1 MGPSLPA
8 TLPRLRDVD
17 AFKPGQLEAAIEQFL
32 MEPRSVLTVS
42 SEDLIRIGGAQ
53 GLKHQI
59 RLAYQSLKPSLGD
72 AMIKGYGAQGMDY
85 VLQLGQQVARSTKH
99 AWVESDVQDLVYGF
113 DIERQSMSFTDQDKS
128 LFRVAAAMAASG
140 QYDKTRWMRVLA
152 LMVWNEGQSFL
163 EPRAKIANKPRIPE
177 AQRILTEFLSATLPR
192 HRAFLAEIARD
203 HSRSVGNAMGGG
215 SSGNADQAWNTG
227 ARWMTADDV
236 RASPTFSA
244 AATAPGLLI
253 GHDPAGGAPIY
264 YSGHES
270 LITIGGPGSGKSQSQ
285 VIPNLLTFPGSAVV
299 LDVKGELYDATSKW
313 RERYGP
319 VYRFAPSDPDGQTHC
334 YNVFDHISTDPDV
347 AADQCTIFSY
357 QVILEN
363 PKLTDPFWENRGRDM
378 LWAFALLVALD
389 PEPANRTMARLGE
402 LLSNPTTLDPVSD
415 LPDEI
420 MVQWLDYMA
429 AVGNQY
435 GISDLAAASRAIR
448 SGLGTNTLNSVFDT
462 ARRYISPFGRS
473 RQLVKALARSD
484 WSPLDLRRRPTTVYL
499 CLSPAELKSYGAVVR
514 AILMQHQR
522 MLMNYKAKHT
532 EVPITFFLDEMPQLG
547 NFESILEMQD
557 VGRGAGLRLWMFAQ
571 NLGQLHKAFGS
582 ERYKGVIDSCR
593 VRCFMAP
600 DSELSQF
607 LQSALGETRNTFHG
621 TREPLAPP
629 SDLMGARF
637 GNKVITVTRGEHPL
651 VLDKKPAYLSMADRM
666 LPPTYP
672 APIG

>member
-1 MGPSLPA
+1 MTSSVPAVLP
-8 TLPRLRDVD
+8 PLREL
-17 AFKPGQLEAAIEQFL
+17 ASFRPGQLVATVEEFL
-32 MEPRSVLTVS
+32 MASSAVLTARAG
-42 SEDLIRIGGAQ
+42 DLITIGGPAA
-53 GLKHQI
+53 LRHQV
-59 RLAYQSLKPSLGD
+59 RMAYQNLKPSVGD
-72 AMIKGYGAQGMDY
+72 AMMKGYRAKGMDY
-85 VLQLGQQVARSTKH
+85 VFELGHQVAKSARH
-99 AWVESDVQDLVYGF
+99 AWTEEGVLDLVHCF
-113 DIERQSMSFTDQDKS
+113 SVERPSMSFTDQDKA
-128 LFRVAAAMAASG
+128 LFRAAAAMAAAG
-140 QYDKTRWMRVLA
+140 HYDKAGWVRVLA
-152 LMVWNEGQSFL
+152 LMTWNEGQSFL
-163 EPRAKIANKPRIPE
+163 EPRAGYANKPRIAE
-177 AQRILTEFLSATLPR
+177 AQRLLTDFLSATLPR
-192 HRAFLAEIARD
+192 HKAFLAEIARD
-203 HSRSVGNAMGGG
+203 HALSQAKITGQSGG
-215 SSGNADQAWNTG
+215 GNADQAWNAG
-227 ARWMTADDV
+227 ARWMTAQDL
-236 RASPTFSA
+236 RESPTYASLQ
-244 AATAPGLLI
+244 TAPALLI
-253 GHDPAGGAPIY
+253 GHEPSGGAPVY

-270 LITIGGPGSGKSQSQ
+270 LITIGGPGSGKTQGQ
-285 VIPNLLTFPGSAVV
+285 VIPNLLDFPGSAVV
-299 LDVKGELYDATSKW
+299 LDVKGELYETTSKW

-319 VYRFAPSDPDGQTHC
+319 VYRFSPNDPAGQTHC
-334 YNVFDHISTDPDV
+334 YNVFDHISSEPDL

-389 PEPANRTMARLGE
+389 PDPANRTMARLGE
-402 LLSNPTTLDPVSD
+402 LLSNPTTLDPISE

-420 MVQWLDYMA
+420 MVAWLDYMA
-429 AVGNQY
+429 AVAQQH

-448 SGLGTNTLNSVFDT
+448 SGLGSNTLNSVFDT

-473 RQLVKALARSD
+473 KQLIAALARSD

-522 MLMNYKAKHT
+522 MLLSHAAKHG
-532 EVPITFFLDEMPQLG
+532 EVPITFFLDEMPTLG

-600 DSELSQF
+600 DTELSQF

-651 VLDKKPAYLSMADRM
+651 VLDKKPAHATMAHKF

-672 APIG
+672 PPIG